1 MKPFTE
7 SECAA
12 ILKSY
17 LETFIEND
25 EFVAAYDRLR
35 GTNLMLNRHE
45 LINQIDMKTGK
56 FEKDAKEFFEFCLD
70 QLYRIDPS
78 KD

>member
-1 MKPFTE
+1 MKTFTKE
-7 SECAA
+7 ECAA
-12 ILKSY
+12 IVKSY

-45 LINQIDMKTGK
+45 LINQIDLTTGK
-56 FEKDAKEFFEFCLD
+56 FEEDAEEFFRFCLD
-70 QLYRIDPS
+70 QLPRIDPPA
-78 KD
+78 